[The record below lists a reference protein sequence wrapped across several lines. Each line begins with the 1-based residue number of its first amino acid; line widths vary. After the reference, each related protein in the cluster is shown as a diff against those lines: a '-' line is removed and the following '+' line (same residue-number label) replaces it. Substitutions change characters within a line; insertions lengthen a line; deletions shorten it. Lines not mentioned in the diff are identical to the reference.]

1 MGFKGSMPGF
11 GIDILT
17 PSHTC
22 PHQQI
27 PCALMMQVPVPQ
39 HLGSSVIFFPFK
51 NKQSLTISAPVVSYG
66 VI

>member
-1 MGFKGSMPGF
+1 MGFKGSVPGF
-11 GIDILT
+11 GIDILM

-39 HLGSSVIFFPFK
+39 HLGSSVIFFQSK
-51 NKQSLTISAPVVSYG
+51 INKA
-66 VI
+66 